1 MFPADFRARRARGT
15 DAGEDSVSFHPG
27 RIIAALAA
35 AAFMITVFAGSAS
48 AVASGTFSGTI
59 SPTSCGPM
67 QDVSVVQG
75 DTTIDGVAAEYVSAN
90 DIKLEL
96 YSPTGRLLVDGDTL
110 TSPES
115 VHYAPESLPTGTY
128 HLQVCPFPGGVV
140 TTPYDYTGAYS
151 VTNGPPVDIPGSD
164 LGSEVGPPTIT
175 RTTGKLRFSPATVVD
190 AQRTEGEPLDFFD
203 KGGNL
208 WESGPWGTT
217 TQNSF
222 IHRSTDAG
230 LEFHVD
236 SPNGLR
242 PDPGPGGGDTD
253 VVTDDQG
260 NVYFVD
266 LEALVN
272 LGTSVSNDNGNN
284 WRKNPAAV
292 ENTAVDRQW
301 YAIDNG
307 TTTSAADNTVFLA
320 YHATQVGTYIYSS
333 PGSTGP
339 TDPVGGLVWQ
349 NASANAPLPLA
360 HDATCAQLRF
370 DPVKRNLYYACNE
383 GNHVRV
389 TIGHVAPGQR
399 TGIKFH
405 NVTVP
410 VSPGGGGPGHL
421 FPALAVDKGGNVYA
435 AWIDTNDNNVYYSSS
450 TDQGVTWTS
459 PVQVNSSPS
468 VTNEF
473 IWAQGGAAGT
483 VALSWY
489 GTDAAGQPDGFPNW
503 ADDPVGATAV
513 KWWGYVGVISKA
525 TTAYATI
532 AQQRFTEKPMYYG
545 QICNQ
550 GIGCTVSGGDRQMA
564 DYFGFNI
571 DKTGSI
577 RLVYNDTTNQHDGA
591 GLFEVRQ
598 VGGKTI
604 LGGDAKGLT
613 VKDPATD
620 PTGDAQWPHYSP
632 TGAGANQPQ
641 FDFTGLQVGQP
652 NAGTLRVRMSL
663 ASLTSLQPPAGK
675 TSSLWLTRFQ
685 ALSVGDSGEE
695 AYRVFYVGAESTG
708 GLTPSF
714 FAGTTTCTNTT
725 PKNCKVLNYP
735 AQQQITGH
743 VCGNT
748 LVADVPL
755 SGFGNPV
762 NGALLYNV
770 TAVSGGRNAAEDLY
784 ADVDVTRSFD
794 YVLGSNR
801 GGSSC

>member
-1 MFPADFRARRARGT
+1 MYPADFRARRACGT
-15 DAGEDSVSFHPG
+15 DAGEDQVSFRAG
-27 RIIAALAA
+27 RIIAALALA
-35 AAFMITVFAGSAS
+35 GFMITVFAGSAS
-48 AVASGTFSGTI
+48 AVASGTFSGAIT
-59 SPTSCGPM
+59 PTSCGPM

-75 DTTIDGVAAEYVSAN
+75 DTTIDAVAAEYVSAN

-115 VHYAPESLPTGTY
+115 VHYAPENLPTGTY

-164 LGSEVGPPTIT
+164 LGNEVGPPTIT

-203 KGGNL
+203 KSGNL

-222 IHRSTDAG
+222 IHRSTDGG

-307 TTTSAADNTVFLA
+307 STTSAADNTVFLA

-399 TGIKFH
+399 TGIHFH

-450 TDQGVTWTS
+450 TDQGATWTS

-489 GTDAAGQPDGFPNW
+489 GTDAAGQPDSFPNW
-503 ADDPVGATAV
+503 ADDPVGATSV

-532 AQQRFTEKPMYYG
+532 AQQRFTEKPMHYG

-564 DYFGFNI
+564 DYFGFNL
-571 DKTGSI
+571 DKTGAI
-577 RLVYNDTTNQHDGA
+577 RLVYNDTTNQHNGA
-591 GLFEVRQ
+591 GLFEARQ
-598 VGGKTI
+598 IGGKTI

-632 TGAGANQPQ
+632 TGAGANLPQ
-641 FDFTGLQVGQP
+641 FDFTGLQIGQP
-652 NAGTLRVRMSL
+652 SAGKLRVRMSL
-663 ASLTSLQPPAGK
+663 ASLKSLQPPTGK
-675 TSSLWLTRFQ
+675 TSALWLTRFQ

-714 FAGTTTCTNTT
+714 FAGTTTCTDTT
-725 PKNCKVLNYP
+725 PQNCKVLNYP
-735 AQQQITGH
+735 VQQQITGH

-755 SGFGNPV
+755 SGFGSPV
-762 NGALLYNV
+762 NGALLYNI
-770 TAVSGGRNAAEDLY
+770 TAVSGGRNGPDDLY
-784 ADVDVTRSFD
+784 ADVDATRSFD
-794 YVLGSNR
+794 YVLGSNN
-801 GGSSC
+801 GGSTC